1 MLTFSQA
8 ELLERDFLGSEEGCV
23 PLESC
28 LLQCWCQQGTAKSRI
43 ISEFSWGT
51 VWTDINTSYL
61 LILLLLLPGLTMML
75 SVCKAGQNVPPKAP
89 CFTPLDNQRGRQ
101 PFCKSTHSVLLLL
114 GASVCWYF
122 WNVSMIPEKLSLW
135 SQYIYFF
142 FLVKIILWPQFQN
155 VFAKFR
161 RISLNLYRS
170 QWLFANRGFLKYILL
185 QLIHNFPLEIHCHYK
200 HVYLYLFPIA
210 VSDVELLIFL
220 QKSNCFGCR

>member
-1 MLTFSQA
+1 MFHQRHHALPLWTIRGVDNRSVS
-8 ELLERDFLGSEEGCV
+8 LLIQFYCFWV
-23 PLESC
+23 
-28 LLQCWCQQGTAKSRI
+28 LLCAD
-43 ISEFSWGT
+43 ISETFQWFQKNCHYE
-51 VWTDINTSYL
+51 VNIFL
-61 LILLLLLPGLTMML
+61 
-75 SVCKAGQNVPPKAP
+75 
-89 CFTPLDNQRGRQ
+89 F
-101 PFCKSTHSVLLLL
+101 
-114 GASVCWYF
+114 
-122 WNVSMIPEKLSLW
+122 
-135 SQYIYFF
+135 FF